1 MKGSNAEYRANKAR
15 LDALAERWRSDDA
28 LRSRIESG
36 NTRDALR
43 ELEIELP
50 QDVEARFA
58 ADTEEVTHVVFP
70 PDPNVF
76 LADED
81 LRAASGGG
89 VSSIGSAF
97 SASSIPS
104 CISSLGSAS
113 SYMPD

>member
-1 MKGSNAEYRANKAR
+1 MKGSNAEYLANKAR
-15 LDALAERWRSDDA
+15 LDALAARWRSDDA
-28 LRSRIESG
+28 LRLRVESG
-36 NTRDALR
+36 DAKDTLR

-50 QDVEARFA
+50 QGVEARFA
-58 ADTEEVTHVVFP
+58 ADTDEVTHVVFP

-89 VSSIGSAF
+89 LSSLGTAG
-97 SASSIPS
+97 SASSVPS

-113 SYMPD
+113 SYLPD